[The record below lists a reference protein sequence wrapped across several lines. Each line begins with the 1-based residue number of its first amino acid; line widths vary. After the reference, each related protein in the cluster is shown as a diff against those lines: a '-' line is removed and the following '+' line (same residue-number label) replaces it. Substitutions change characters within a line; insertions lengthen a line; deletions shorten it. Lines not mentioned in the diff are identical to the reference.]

1 MISAYAVRFALP
13 YFLAAWFL
21 TGPLARS
28 ARADVIYTYTG
39 NAFDILPTGLSC
51 PPVCNVT
58 GSFTLAQPLAANL
71 SLATI
76 TPVSFS
82 LTSAGV
88 TLTDGIPSD
97 KELRITT
104 NTLGQ
109 IVHWDWEVVGPANGP
124 TARISTE
131 NYVVT
136 VDDVYLGI
144 GPPPF
149 YFGTLVGLVFPPG
162 TWSVATTVPEPGS
175 FLLLGTG
182 LLGVLRAAQSRRR
195 I

>member
-1 MISAYAVRFALP
+1 MISAYAVRLALP
-13 YFLAAWFL
+13 YFLVAWFL

-39 NAFDILPTGLSC
+39 NPFDIFADCLSC
-51 PPVCNVT
+51 PPECNVA

-88 TLTDGIPSD
+88 TLTDGIPPYT
-97 KELRITT
+97 ELLITT

-109 IVHWDWEVVGPANGP
+109 IVHWVWDVVGPANGP
-124 TARISTE
+124 TAEIITE
-131 NYVVT
+131 NAVVT
-136 VDDVYLGI
+136 VDDVRLGT

-149 YFGTLVGLVFPPG
+149 VGDVVGVVFDPG
-162 TWSVATTVPEPGS
+162 TWSAATTVPEPGR

-182 LLGVLRAAQSRRR
+182 LLGILRAAQSRRR